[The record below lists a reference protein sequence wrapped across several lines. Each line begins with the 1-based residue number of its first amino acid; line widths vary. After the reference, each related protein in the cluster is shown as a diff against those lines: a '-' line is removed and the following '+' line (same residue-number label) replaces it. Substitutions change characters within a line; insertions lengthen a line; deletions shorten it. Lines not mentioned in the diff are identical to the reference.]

1 MVLIC
6 KEKKIRILEQMF
18 DILLFLL
25 YILDKEEIEMAKYS
39 AEELSS
45 RINDLELDDDVKI
58 SLMEDITDSVSTGE
72 SEELASVRAELEK
85 AKADY
90 EELKEKYKARF
101 LQAVEIEKEKEVK
114 DDDLEEKEVIDVKEL

>member
-1 MVLIC
+1 
-6 KEKKIRILEQMF
+6 
-18 DILLFLL
+18 
-25 YILDKEEIEMAKYS
+25 MAKYS

-58 SLMEDITDSVSTGE
+58 SLMEDITDSVSPDE
-72 SEELASVRAELEK
+72 SEELANLKAELEK

-101 LQAVEIEKEKEVK
+101 LKAVESDEEEKVEDE
-114 DDDLEEKEVIDVKEL
+114 DLEEKEVIDVKEL

>member
-1 MVLIC
+1 
-6 KEKKIRILEQMF
+6 
-18 DILLFLL
+18 
-25 YILDKEEIEMAKYS
+25 MAKYS

-58 SLMEDITDSVSTGE
+58 SLMEDITDSVSPDE

-85 AKADY
+85 TKADY

-101 LQAVEIEKEKEVK
+101 LKAVESDEEEKVEDE
-114 DDDLEEKEVIDVKEL
+114 DLEEKEVIDVKEL

>member
-1 MVLIC
+1 
-6 KEKKIRILEQMF
+6 
-18 DILLFLL
+18 
-25 YILDKEEIEMAKYS
+25 MAKYS

-58 SLMEDITDSVSTGE
+58 SLMEDITDSVSPDE

-101 LQAVEIEKEKEVK
+101 LQAVETEEEEEVK

>member
-1 MVLIC
+1 
-6 KEKKIRILEQMF
+6 
-18 DILLFLL
+18 
-25 YILDKEEIEMAKYS
+25 MAKYS

-58 SLMEDITDSVSTGE
+58 SLMEDITDSVSPDE
-72 SEELASVRAELEK
+72 SEELASVRAELGK

-101 LQAVEIEKEKEVK
+101 LKAVESDEEEKEVE
-114 DDDLEEKEVIDVKEL
+114 DEDLEEKEVIDVKEL